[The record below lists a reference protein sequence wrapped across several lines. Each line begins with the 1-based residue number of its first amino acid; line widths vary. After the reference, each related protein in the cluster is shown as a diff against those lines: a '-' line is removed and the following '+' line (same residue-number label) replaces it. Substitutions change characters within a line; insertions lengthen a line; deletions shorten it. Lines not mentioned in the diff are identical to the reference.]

1 MNNTV
6 ELFGGDHEHVLGL
19 AGTHDGVDVRYT
31 IAPPRDIFLKM
42 LKERAY
48 EACEFSLSNYIMLK
62 DRGADW
68 LHGVPVFPY
77 RAFRHSAFFV
87 RKDSPLRDLADLRG
101 KRIGVA
107 DFSMT
112 AAVWAR
118 GILADQYGISW
129 RELRWVVSGR
139 QRFDVLPDVTLET
152 AGSDVEN
159 ELIAG
164 RIDALLSPT
173 VTDDRKPP
181 RERQLRTLIADPQ
194 AAEEAYLD
202 AFGIYPINHVVVI
215 RSDTLARAPNAP
227 QAIFSAYAEAKT
239 RAYAR
244 QLGTTLMPW
253 GARHWKN
260 VFDRFGGDPLSYG
273 LNENN
278 RKTIARLSK
287 YLHDQGLI
295 AQEPD
300 VGSLFV
306 PGSETF

>member
-1 MNNTV
+1 MNKSI
-6 ELFGGDHEHVLGL
+6 ELFGGDYEHVLGL
-19 AGTHDGVDVRYT
+19 SGARRGVDIRYT
-31 IAPPRDIFLKM
+31 VAPPRDIFVRM
-42 LKERAY
+42 LREQAY

-68 LHGVPVFPY
+68 LHAIPIFPY
-77 RAFRHSAFFV
+77 RAFRHSALFV
-87 RKDSPLRDLADLRG
+87 RKDSPFQAPKDLRG

-118 GILADQYGISW
+118 GILADQYGVQW
-129 RELRWVVSGR
+129 RELHWVVSGR
-139 QRFDVLPDVTLET
+139 QRFDALSDVPLET
-152 AGSDVEN
+152 IEGDVES

-164 RIDALLSPT
+164 RIDALLSPA
-173 VTDDRKPP
+173 VKDDRTSAGDRK
-181 RERQLRTLIADPQ
+181 LRTLIADPQ
-194 AAEEAYLD
+194 AAEEAYLREY
-202 AFGIYPINHVVVI
+202 GIYPINHVVVI
-215 RSDTLARAPNAP
+215 RSDSLVRVPSAPRALFDAYIDAKARAY
-227 QAIFSAYAEAKT
+227 S
-239 RAYAR
+239 R

-273 LNENN
+273 LNESN

-295 AQEPD
+295 AREPD
-300 VGSLFV
+300 VGSLFIA
-306 PGSETF
+306 GSETF